1 MKRQN
6 GGCSA
11 SALFKAAVF
20 SLLAFSQ
27 FAPTAWA
34 QNRLRYPTAQAPI
47 QGAVDTAYGDTTDAA
62 NAPQFSAP
70 ALGPATPELSR
81 PSLNAPS
88 PNTPAMSAPSLNE
101 PAPAAKASTP
111 SNASA
116 MVASALDQGKNLET
130 QHRWAEAYALY
141 EDMSR
146 QTYGQ
151 PEPELTQR
159 LDVAKMHFDIGRRY
173 ADSNYR
179 RNVATQTDAEAL
191 EMFTD
196 AANKL
201 QAHYVQNPDWA
212 ALVERGTHDLQIA
225 MLEPSFQENNGQ
237 QISTERLNG
246 FFQELQRQQVQH
258 PVHTLSDARTA
269 VWTAGQIAQMQ
280 LQVRPS
286 ATTSEFT
293 AAMLGGL
300 DEYSAFL
307 TSGQLNDLYSQIEGN
322 FVGLG
327 VELKAA
333 DGILLIVNVI
343 HNSPAERAG
352 IKAGDRI
359 VSVAGRT
366 TTDLNTDK
374 AAELLQGPEG
384 STVDLA
390 VVTGNEAPRP
400 LTIRRAHVDVPSV
413 DDVKIVDQDSGI
425 GYFKLTCFQKT
436 TSHDVDTAL
445 WQLQRSGM
453 RSLIIDLRGNPGGL
467 LTAAVEVANK
477 FINQGSIVSTRGRS
491 PGEDYNYTAQGNAS
505 WRVPLVVLIDGD
517 SASAAEILSGALRD
531 YHRATIVGTRSY
543 GKGSVQGIFPLAI
556 GGGGV
561 RLTTAKFYSPLGKP
575 FSHIGVEPD
584 PGFEVHVAAKPIDGH
599 VTIPASTGTQDD
611 PFVSAGL
618 RAARSQL
625 AQR

>member
-1 MKRQN
+1 MKRLN
-6 GGCSA
+6 AGRSA
-11 SALFKAAVF
+11 RALFGAALY
-20 SLLAFSQ
+20 SLLALSQ
-27 FAPTAWA
+27 FAPTALA
-34 QNRLRYPTAQAPI
+34 QNRLRYPVVQPV
-47 QGAVDTAYGDTTDAA
+47 QSGAVDAPYSDTADEQTQ
-62 NAPQFSAP
+62 PQFSAP
-70 ALGPATPELSR
+70 SLGP
-81 PSLNAPS
+81 SLTAPALTS
-88 PNTPAMSAPSLNE
+88 PTLTT
-101 PAPAAKASTP
+101 PAPAATISSSPAGAT
-111 SNASA
+111 AT
-116 MVASALDQGKNLET
+116 VASVLDQGRTLET

-141 EDMSR
+141 EDTAR

-151 PEPELTQR
+151 PQPELDSR
-159 LDVAKMHFDIGRRY
+159 LDIAKMHFDIGRRY
-173 ADSNYR
+173 ADASFR
-179 RNVATQTDAEAL
+179 RNIAGLSDNEAL
-191 EMFTD
+191 DMFTD

-201 QAHYVQNPDWA
+201 QDHYVQNPDWA
-212 ALVERGTHDLQIA
+212 ALINRGTHDLEIA
-225 MLEPSFQENNGQ
+225 LAEPSFQESNQEQTGADRINSFLLELHHQ
-237 QISTERLNG
+237 QA
-246 FFQELQRQQVQH
+246 QH
-258 PVHTLSDARTA
+258 PVHTLSDARSA
-269 VWTAGQIAQMQ
+269 VWSAAQTAQVHLQ
-280 LQVRPS
+280 LKP
-286 ATTSEFT
+286 AIIMTEFT

-352 IKAGDRI
+352 IKSGDKI

-366 TTDLNTDK
+366 TADLNTDK

-390 VVTGNEAPRP
+390 VVTGNEEPRP

-413 DDVKIVDQDSGI
+413 DDVKIVDRDSGI

-445 WQLQRSGM
+445 WQLQRNGM

-467 LTAAVEVANK
+467 LTAAVEVADK

-491 PGEDYNYTAQGNAS
+491 PGEDYNYQAPGNAS

-543 GKGSVQGIFPLAI
+543 GKGSVQGIFPLAV

-561 RLTTAKFYSPLGKP
+561 RLTTAKFYSPLGKA

-584 PGFEVHVAAKPIDGH
+584 QGYEVRTAAKPIDGH
-599 VTIPASTGTQDD
+599 VTLPASTGTQDD
-611 PFVSAGL
+611 PFLSAGL
-618 RAARSQL
+618 RAARNQL

>member
-1 MKRQN
+1 MKRLTV
-6 GGCSA
+6 GRSA
-11 SALFKAAVF
+11 HALLRVALF
-20 SLLAFSQ
+20 SLLTVSH
-27 FAPTAWA
+27 FAPTASA
-34 QNRLRYPTAQAPI
+34 QNRLRYPVIQPVREAGIDSPALISPTDETPVHFTAPSLERQRVTPEPA
-47 QGAVDTAYGDTTDAA
+47 ATAI
-62 NAPQFSAP
+62 FSAP
-70 ALGPATPELSR
+70 A
-81 PSLNAPS
+81 
-88 PNTPAMSAPSLNE
+88 
-101 PAPAAKASTP
+101 ST
-111 SNASA
+111 A
-116 MVASALDQGKNLET
+116 VASVLDQGRTLES

-141 EDMSR
+141 EDISR

-151 PEPELTQR
+151 SQPELDQR
-159 LDVAKMHFDIGRRY
+159 LDLAKMHFDIGRRY
-173 ADSNYR
+173 ADSTFR
-179 RNVATQTDAEAL
+179 RNVASLSDNEAL
-191 EMFTD
+191 DMFTD
-196 AANKL
+196 AATKL

-212 ALVERGTHDLQIA
+212 ALINRGTHDLEIA
-225 MLEPSFQENNGQ
+225 LNESAFQESN
-237 QISTERLNG
+237 
-246 FFQELQRQQVQH
+246 QEQADTDRIDLLLRELRRQQAQH
-258 PVHTLSDARTA
+258 PIHTLNDARSA
-269 VWTAGQIAQMQ
+269 VWAAAQTAQVQ
-280 LQVRPS
+280 LQLRPS
-286 ATTSEFT
+286 VTMLEFT

-333 DGILLIVNVI
+333 DGVLLIVNVI

-352 IKAGDRI
+352 IKGGDKI

-366 TTDLNTDK
+366 TSDLNTDK

-384 STVDLA
+384 SLVDLA
-390 VVTGNEAPRP
+390 VVTGNEQPRP

-413 DDVKIVDQDSGI
+413 DDVKIVDQDFGV

-436 TSHDVDTAL
+436 TSHDVDAAL
-445 WQLQRSGM
+445 LQLQRSGM

-477 FINQGSIVSTRGRS
+477 FINQGSIVSTHGRS
-491 PGEDYNYTAQGNAS
+491 PGEDYNYTAQGNS
-505 WRVPLVVLIDGD
+505 TWRVPLVVLIDGD

-543 GKGSVQGIFPLAI
+543 GKGSVQGIFPLSV

-575 FSHIGVEPD
+575 FAHIGVDPD
-584 PGFEVHVAAKPIDGH
+584 QGYEVRTAAKPVDGH
-599 VTIPASTGTQDD
+599 ITMPISTSTQDD

-625 AQR
+625 AKR